1 MGEVGVKIRKQW
13 PAVAAGADVTRITD
27 LITPPVCP
35 VKMETSLREGFTITY
50 RWSLP
55 GRGSSP
61 GWKPTSFFT
70 YEDTMLNTVS
80 SCLIQML
87 TQTSRRF
94 VSSSTAQAGLRSPQ
108 LSKWIYNWFFEMV
121 CTRGVSVP
129 LCQGA
134 LWFFQSLLPLSS
146 RICI

>member
-1 MGEVGVKIRKQW
+1 
-13 PAVAAGADVTRITD
+13 
-27 LITPPVCP
+27 
-35 VKMETSLREGFTITY
+35 
-50 RWSLP
+50 
-55 GRGSSP
+55 
-61 GWKPTSFFT
+61 
-70 YEDTMLNTVS
+70 MLNTVS

-134 LWFFQSLLPLSS
+134 LWFLNLSCPFLPGFAFKYAGRMTRCLTCWGVVGCCCHDLSTAGGTNLAQYWHLPRTSPFSATFYPPFHPQTYGLQSAGNSDFVYL
-146 RICI
+146 CF